1 MSKSETKPNRQTILI
16 VDDDAP
22 ARATLE
28 ALLASMDVDLITA
41 SNGREAIEK
50 SASELPD
57 LILLDVMMPEMDGF
71 TVCRTLRGNAKTSGI
86 PVVMVTALNDRESR
100 LSGINAGAD
109 DFLTKPI
116 DKLELRARVRTTL
129 RLNRYRREVE
139 QRQRALQTLEG
150 SIGIMQDLLSL
161 VDSDTFGRA
170 RRLKEMAARLGSA
183 MGHQPLW
190 ELTIAASLCQ
200 LGQVVVPMDIRQ
212 KSTNGERLN
221 ATESRMLTR
230 VPKTGAR
237 LLHHVPAF
245 AGVAEIV
252 LWQDKRFDGTGFP
265 FEPRSGTDIPLGA
278 RILHLLRAILELEAG
293 GLSRTAALAACQAKP
308 GHFDP
313 HIVEVATRL
322 FVEDST
328 GSHLVTLME
337 LKAGMITRS
346 PIKEQNGRLLVG
358 PGIEITEALVRRL
371 SFIHE
376 TRGLL
381 TPFDVQIPDQ
391 D

>member
-1 MSKSETKPNRQTILI
+1 MPKSEILPNRQTVLI
-16 VDDDAP
+16 VDDDAA

-28 ALLASMDVDLITA
+28 ALLTPMDVDLITA
-41 SNGREAIEK
+41 ADGEEAIRR
-50 SASELPD
+50 ASSDLPD
-57 LILLDVMMPEMDGF
+57 LILLDVMMPKMDGF
-71 TVCRTLRGNAKTSGI
+71 TVCRTLRAHAKTSGI
-86 PVVMVTALNDRESR
+86 PVVMVTALDDRESR
-100 LSGINAGAD
+100 LSGIEAGAD

-139 QRQRALQTLEG
+139 QRKRALETMEG
-150 SIGIMQDLLSL
+150 SIEIMQDLLSL
-161 VDSDTFGRA
+161 VDSETFGRA
-170 RRLKEMAARLGSA
+170 RRLREMASRLGKVLDYT
-183 MGHQPLW
+183 PLW

-212 KSTNGERLN
+212 KAADGERLN

-245 AGVAEIV
+245 AGVAELV

-265 FEPRSGTDIPLGA
+265 FEPCTGEDIPLGA
-278 RILHLLRAILELEAG
+278 RILHLLRAVLDLEAG
-293 GLSRTAALAACQAKP
+293 GLSKQAALAACRAKA

-313 HIVEVATRL
+313 RLIETALEV
-322 FVEDST
+322 FVEDAS

-337 LKAGMITRS
+337 LQSGMITRS

-376 TRGLL
+376 TRGLSE
-381 TPFDVQIPDQ
+381 PFDVQTPESD
-391 D
+391 